1 MVRGAGR
8 AAAPLLHDLQRTG
21 CPSQESPV
29 PERRSDRDT
38 DAELVQRDARVAA
51 DLQEPVRVVA

>member
-1 MVRGAGR
+1 M
-8 AAAPLLHDLQRTG
+8 LLDLRRTG
-21 CPSQESPV
+21 CPSQETPV

>member
-1 MVRGAGR
+1 L
-8 AAAPLLHDLQRTG
+8 PLLHDLQRTG
-21 CPSQESPV
+21 CSSQETPV